1 MIAPL
6 LVALVLGQNAV
17 RLGPTGISCPAG
29 YAVQVVTGTRDRG
42 RCVALGAGGG
52 GATPAGATGAVQVRG
67 AGSTLAAYA
76 GSTCTS
82 GQYATALSS
91 LGALTC
97 SVPSASVTWDGVTG
111 KPSTFTPSTHTH
123 AGTDVTSTVAS
134 ATQANHFSG
143 IPTRC
148 AAGQAATGVDSAGN
162 SQDCFTPTGY
172 TPSGTQYGVAYYNT
186 ATSLGT
192 TGAPADSASY
202 LKSTV
207 NGAPTW
213 SKVSLSTGVTSTLP
227 QSNGGTGGLSSP
239 TTWGIVYQTDVA
251 TFGTS
256 AAGTGTQVLHGSAA
270 GGPSWAAVN
279 LGSDVTGTLP
289 IASGGTNSTAT
300 PTAGGVG
307 YGTGS
312 AHAYSAAGT
321 AGYALVSGGSGAPT
335 WETKDR
341 LYRVTGS
348 NYTNATT
355 TPSTITGLSWPLAA
369 NQELGFQCVLGVQN
383 SAATSAIR
391 YNVSGPAGATTVAL
405 QFNVHTTSATAEV
418 ITTAAAFS
426 AAAQSTS
433 VVASVITTLHSDFIR
448 GVILNGATAG
458 TVSIQ
463 AAGSAASTSTVYRG
477 SYCEVF

>member
-227 QSNGGTGGLSSP
+227 QSNGGTG
-239 TTWGIVYQTDVA
+239 
-251 TFGTS
+251 
-256 AAGTGTQVLHGSAA
+256 AGALTCTGTQKLTS
-270 GGPSWAAVN
+270 N
-279 LGSDVTGTLP
+279 GT
-289 IASGGTNSTAT
+289 
-300 PTAGGVG
+300 
-307 YGTGS
+307 
-312 AHAYSAAGT
+312 AYSCATDADT
-321 AGYALVSGGSGAPT
+321 VYSLP
-335 WETKDR
+335 
-341 LYRVTGS
+341 
-348 NYTNATT
+348 NATT
-355 TPSTITGLSWPLAA
+355 TTLGGVIAPSCSAGSHYASVSAGTL
-369 NQELGFQCVLGVQN
+369 QCV
-383 SAATSAIR
+383 AD
-391 YNVSGPAGATTVAL
+391 AGGGGGGMAL
-405 QFNVHTTSATAEV
+405 PYV
-418 ITTAAAFS
+418 I
-426 AAAQSTS
+426 AAQS
-433 VVASVITTLHSDFIR
+433 F
-448 GVILNGATAG
+448 GG
-458 TVSIQ
+458 
-463 AAGSAASTSTVYRG
+463 
-477 SYCEVF
+477 F